1 MPLSW
6 GIETVPDYEGKL
18 TIILYR
24 PSIEENHHRTVVF
37 FPGDVSDFAFSH
49 SGDALFEGYPDVNEY
64 IFTLENV
71 CWEISSRIPG
81 NFAIAVCKPA
91 YMFGCSS
98 VFSNFVPSDIVG
110 TPRWGDTTRF
120 GTSLTPG
127 RILLSLLE
135 SLQYK
140 LHPASGGIGSI
151 WLIGFSKG
159 CVVLS
164 GILKERFPDL
174 LGRIQTITFI
184 DPGVHS
190 EEATFGFGEEDFA
203 SFPRNIPINLWVSPY
218 QFNDP
223 LRPWLKRE
231 ILHLNGRTAANL
243 TLILKDEPRSLHA
256 HFDSIK
262 VGLEHS
268 FRSE

>member
-6 GIETVPDYEGKL
+6 GIETVPDYEGKF
-18 TIILYR
+18 TTMLYR
-24 PSIEENHHRTVVF
+24 PSIDENDQRTVVF
-37 FPGDVSDFAFSH
+37 IPGDVSDFAFSH
-49 SGDALFEGYPDVNEY
+49 SGDALFEGFPDVNEY

-81 NFAIAVCKPA
+81 DFAIAVCKPA
-91 YMFGCSS
+91 FMVGCSS

-110 TPRWGDTTRF
+110 TPRWGDIARL

-127 RILLSLLE
+127 RILLSLLV
-135 SLQYK
+135 SLRCK
-140 LHPASGGIGSI
+140 LHPPSGGIGRI

-174 LGRIQTITFI
+174 LSRIQKITFI
-184 DPGVHS
+184 DPGLHS
-190 EEATFGFGEEDFA
+190 EETTFGFGEDDFA

-223 LRPWLKRE
+223 LRPWLQRE
-231 ILHLNGRTAANL
+231 ILYLEERTTAKL

-256 HFDSIK
+256 HFHSIS
-262 VGLEHS
+262 VVLENS
-268 FRSE
+268 FRSV